1 MTPHR
6 GFRIADLGLSCVV
19 IAAAIA
25 IGSVAVEAH
34 VGSPDVFLD
43 APAGPYRLLVTVRP
57 PYAIPGVADVEVRA
71 ATAGVRDV
79 RIVPLPLTGPGAEFA
94 PVPDRAMRS
103 SGDPQLF
110 TGHLWMMTAGAWQVR
125 ITATGDRGE
134 GSLAVPVPTLPQSTL
149 AMSAALR
156 ALLVGLM
163 LILAG
168 GFVAIVAA
176 VAREASLPPGASPDK
191 RAKRRG
197 RIAGTIA
204 AALAILVVMLGNSW
218 WGAEAALYGR
228 YVYKPLEATGAVTPD
243 GRLVLTL
250 RDPGWIGSRR
260 LDDFVAD
267 HDHLM
272 HLFVVSPT
280 LDRLWHL
287 HPAETATATFEQRL
301 PDMPPGQYELFADL
315 VHATGVSETVVAQ
328 LQTPAFQGAPLA
340 GDDSAF
346 TVRLKPDTTYEAGT
360 TASEVVSGFSRT
372 NDPTTKIVWVRD
384 DKPLVPK
391 RLTMFTFRVDDAS
404 GRPATDL
411 ELYMGMPGHA
421 VFVRRDRR
429 VFAHVHPAGSAPMAA
444 LAIGQRGLPA
454 ANRDE
459 AAADPHTGHAATP
472 PATVSFP
479 YGFPEAGDYR
489 IFVQVKRGG
498 RIVTGAFD
506 AHVDSSGG

>member
-1 MTPHR
+1 
-6 GFRIADLGLSCVV
+6 
-19 IAAAIA
+19 
-25 IGSVAVEAH
+25 
-34 VGSPDVFLD
+34 
-43 APAGPYRLLVTVRP
+43 
-57 PYAIPGVADVEVRA
+57 
-71 ATAGVRDV
+71 
-79 RIVPLPLTGPGAEFA
+79 
-94 PVPDRAMRS
+94 
-103 SGDPQLF
+103 
-110 TGHLWMMTAGAWQVR
+110 
-125 ITATGDRGE
+125 
-134 GSLAVPVPTLPQSTL
+134 
-149 AMSAALR
+149 MSAALL

-176 VAREASLPPGASPDK
+176 VAREASLAPGASPDK
-191 RAKRRG
+191 KAKRRG

-204 AALAILVVMLGNSW
+204 AGLAILVVMLGNSW

-228 YVYKPLEATGAVTPD
+228 YVYKPLEATATVAPD
-243 GRLVLTL
+243 GRLALTL

-287 HPAETATATFEQRL
+287 HPAETATAAFEQRL

-315 VHATGVSETVVAQ
+315 VHATGVSETVVAR
-328 LQTPAFQGAPLA
+328 LEAPAFQGASLT

-346 TVRLKPDTTYEAGT
+346 AADQSRFRSPEGAALQGSEAHDG
-360 TASEVVSGFSRT
+360 
-372 NDPTTKIVWVRD
+372 TKIVWVHD
-384 DKPLVPK
+384 EKPLVPK

-404 GRPATDL
+404 GQPATDL

-421 VFVRRDRR
+421 VFMRRDRR

-444 LAIGQRGLPA
+444 LAIGQRGLPVA
-454 ANRDE
+454 NNRDE
-459 AAADPHTGHAATP
+459 AAADTHAGHAATRP
-472 PATVSFP
+472 STVSFP
-479 YGFPEAGDYR
+479 YGFPEGGDYR
-489 IFVQVKRGG
+489 IFVQVKRSG